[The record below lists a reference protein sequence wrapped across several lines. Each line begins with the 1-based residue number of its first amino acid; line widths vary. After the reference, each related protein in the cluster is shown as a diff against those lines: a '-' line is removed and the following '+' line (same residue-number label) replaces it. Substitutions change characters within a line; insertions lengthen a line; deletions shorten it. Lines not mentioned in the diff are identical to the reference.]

1 MQGILLIP
9 CTTCKLTVTLFQLG
23 KWESAIC
30 DVLNDDENDDYE
42 DTASDQR
49 SISPAP
55 LDPPPSSTQFISFNI
70 REQFV
75 YTKNILKAL
84 LNGEYGP
91 AKRQHDLFIGGGLG
105 RKSVCEDAGLRGR
118 MDPRDVAQ
126 LQKHLIEWVLRDEK
140 RAKPIVDEN
149 DEKDVEPEGWSPT
162 DDPTM
167 SNGFEGDLPVSNVR
181 GGSPSPSATD
191 VASVFTSHDLPHD
204 SCSGYVSEVCIVF
217 RIYVPADLNFMIRKL
232 NFRR

>member
-1 MQGILLIP
+1 M
-9 CTTCKLTVTLFQLG
+9 
-23 KWESAIC
+23 
-30 DVLNDDENDDYE
+30 
-42 DTASDQR
+42 
-49 SISPAP
+49 
-55 LDPPPSSTQFISFNI
+55 DPPPSSTQFIRFDI

-84 LNGEYGP
+84 LNGAYGP
-91 AKRQHDLFIGGGLG
+91 AKRQHDLFIGGGFG

-149 DEKDVEPEGWSPT
+149 IVAELEGWSPT
-162 DDPTM
+162 DDPTT
-167 SNGFEGDLPVSNVR
+167 SNGFEEDLPLSNVR

-191 VASVFTSHDLPHD
+191 AATSGDLPHD
-204 SCSGYVSEVCIVF
+204 SFSGYISEVCIVF
-217 RIYVPADLNFMIRKL
+217 RKYSIPIDDCVVREL